1 MTSDVDAI
9 VVGAG
14 INGLVA
20 SAELAKAGWSVALVD
35 VADRLGGF
43 IATEERTLPGYR
55 HDTYSSWHPL
65 FTSGPAY
72 PALGADLHRLG
83 LEYRNTDG
91 VLTASAAADGRCVI
105 AHRNPAAT
113 VAGFEHE
120 ADRAR
125 YLGMLEAFGAVAAE
139 LGAMLGTEPR
149 SLAGVRAGLALL
161 RRAKPRGAG
170 RMLVDVATSGRGYLR
185 REFDG
190 WEVDQLWTP
199 WLLHAGL
206 APDQATGGFML
217 PVLAATLHGFG
228 LPVVAGG
235 AGRFVAAFEALLA
248 ERGVRTELG
257 APVEEILVEGG
268 RAVGV
273 RLGSGPGGAG
283 RTLRAGRA
291 VLASVTP
298 TALYG
303 RLLGGAVAS
312 RIPAEVARQAARYR
326 YGRAAMQLHVALSEP
341 LTWREPRLADVP
353 LIHLSDGA
361 GGTGIACAQAEA
373 GLLPAR
379 PTVVVGRQYLLDPS
393 RVPDGAASLWLQLQ
407 EVPFRPR
414 GDAAGEI
421 EVDPGGGWTEPL
433 GKAYADRV
441 LGMVAEHAPDLPAKV
456 RAVDVITPA
465 DLVAANPNAVAGDP
479 YGGSSELDQ
488 NLWWRP
494 VPAASRHRTPVPG
507 LWHIGSSTHPGAG
520 LGGGSGHLVARELV
534 RTTRRR
540 W

>member
-1 MTSDVDAI
+1 MTVDAV

-20 SAELAKAGWSVALVD
+20 AAELATAGWSVTLVD
-35 VADRLGGF
+35 GADRLGGF

-72 PALGADLHRLG
+72 AALGADLHRHG
-83 LEYRNTDG
+83 LEYRNADDA
-91 VLTASAAADGRCVI
+91 LTASVAADGRCVI
-105 AHRNPAAT
+105 AHRDPAAT

-125 YLGMLEAFGAVAAE
+125 YLGMLQAFGATAE
-139 LGAMLGTEPR
+139 RLGALMGTEPR
-149 SLAGVRAGLALL
+149 SLAGAKAALALL
-161 RRAKPRGAG
+161 LKARPRGAA

-217 PVLAATLHGFG
+217 PVMAATLHGFG
-228 LPVVAGG
+228 LPVVSGG

-273 RLGSGPGGAG
+273 RLGSGPAGAG
-283 RTLRAGRA
+283 RTLRAERA

-303 RLLGGAVAS
+303 RLLGSGSA

-326 YGRAAMQLHVALSEP
+326 YGRGAMQVHVALSEP
-341 LTWREPRLADVP
+341 ISWREPRLAGVP
-353 LIHLSDGA
+353 LVHLSDGT
-361 GGTGIACAQAEA
+361 GSTGIACAQAEA

-379 PTVVVGRQYLLDPS
+379 PTVVVGQQYLLDPS

-407 EVPFRPR
+407 EVPFRPH
-414 GDAAGEI
+414 GDAAGKI
-421 EVDPGGGWTEPL
+421 QAPGEWTRSL
-433 GKAYADRV
+433 GNAFADRV
-441 LGMVAEHAPDLPAKV
+441 LAMIAEQAPDLPGKV

-465 DLVAANPNAVAGDP
+465 DLAATNPNAVAGDP

-494 VPAASRHRTPVPG
+494 IPAAARHRTPVPG
-507 LWHIGSSTHPGAG
+507 LWQIGSSTHPGAG
-520 LGGGSGHLVARELV
+520 LGGGSGHLVATELI
-534 RTTRRR
+534 RASGRRK
-540 W
+540 